1 MYRQSGLIKGG
12 EKPTRKG
19 VFDAGI
25 KMIFTKLG
33 DMPKPIPYVFMEEW
47 LKCTPATK
55 WPEKWM
61 PYSKEFKTMWKD
73 GQSCTARIAEICG

>member
-1 MYRQSGLIKGG
+1 MIKGG

-33 DMPKPIPYVFMEEW
+33 DMPKPASDTFMEEW
-47 LKCTPATK
+47 LKRTPK
-55 WPEKWM
+55 SQWPEKWA
-61 PYSKEFKTMWKD
+61 PRYEELKAKWKA
-73 GQSCTARIAEICG
+73 GQD